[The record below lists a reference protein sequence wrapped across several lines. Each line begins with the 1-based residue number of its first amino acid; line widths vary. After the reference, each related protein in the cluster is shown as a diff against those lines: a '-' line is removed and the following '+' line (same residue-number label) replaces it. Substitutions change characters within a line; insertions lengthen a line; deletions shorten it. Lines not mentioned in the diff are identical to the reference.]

1 MRFYPYLQGLGQ
13 TVAFCGDGLN
23 DLAALVTAEVG
34 LAIGPIDAMAAA
46 PVSTK
51 RSSIA
56 GATVIHLCLV
66 NKKTNPTAKHIGV
79 FNSSLPP
86 YNSAIQLKP
95 LIPVGQVQ
103 HDLVTLLTLLPASA
117 SCILRIFIVAA
128 LWTHV

>member
-1 MRFYPYLQGLGQ
+1 MSCHPYLQGLGQ

-56 GATVIHLCLV
+56 GATVFRLCSV
-66 NKKTNPTAKHIGV
+66 NKKINPTAKGIGIFNFTLPLHIV
-79 FNSSLPP
+79 
-86 YNSAIQLKP
+86 AIQLKP
-95 LIPVGQVQ
+95 LTPVSQVQ
-103 HDLVTLLTLLPASA
+103 HDLAMLLTLLPPSA
-117 SCILRIFIVAA
+117 SCILRVFIFAAA
-128 LWTHV
+128 LWT